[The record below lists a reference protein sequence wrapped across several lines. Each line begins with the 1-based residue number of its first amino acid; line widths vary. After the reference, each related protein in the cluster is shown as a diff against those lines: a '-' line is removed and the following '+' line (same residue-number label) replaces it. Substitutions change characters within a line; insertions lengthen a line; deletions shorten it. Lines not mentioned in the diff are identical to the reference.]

1 MWFVNGLG
9 SRMVSALRLSSSNTE
24 QQALTLLTPKV
35 KFWDIFLLMIVA
47 IIAAVIA
54 LVLATSYSLSPFLTA
69 IFAATVHYI
78 CWIAG
83 YQMLSR
89 SRGWDGLQIRFAPIG
104 RRIMLASAAGAI
116 ALVLL
121 TAAAAAVLDTF
132 GIKTDIRPKV
142 VMPSDL
148 GQLPLAIISI
158 VIVGPLGEELL
169 FRGLLL
175 DWLRQKM
182 AAWPAILIVSLLFAF
197 IHNPSLKSGIAGW
210 MVFGHLFLLG
220 VATGFLALQYKSL
233 RASFVL
239 HATNNGIA
247 CIASVLSP
255 FLKGS

>member
-1 MWFVNGLG
+1 MGDPI
-9 SRMVSALRLSSSNTE
+9 SSSTTA
-24 QQALTLLTPKV
+24 QKAATPLTAKV
-35 KFWDIFLLMIVA
+35 KFSDILLLLIGA

-54 LVLATSYSLSPFLTA
+54 TVLAKSYDLSPFLTA
-69 IFAATVHYI
+69 IFATTVNSI

-83 YQMLSR
+83 YQALYR
-89 SRGWDGLQIRFAPIG
+89 SRDWDSLQVRFSAIG
-104 RRIMLASAAGAI
+104 RRIVLASAAGAI

-121 TAAAAAVLDTF
+121 TAAAAAILNGF
-132 GIKTDIRPKV
+132 GIKMDIRPKV

-148 GQLPLAIISI
+148 GQLPLAIISV
-158 VIVGPLGEELL
+158 VIIGPLGEELM

-182 AAWPAILIVSLLFAF
+182 PAWPAILTVSLLFAF
-197 IHNPSLKSGIAGW
+197 LHNPSLKSGTAGW

-220 VATGFLALQYKSL
+220 VGTAFLALQCKSL
-233 RASFVL
+233 RAPFIL

-247 CIASVLSP
+247 CIASALSP

>member
-1 MWFVNGLG
+1 LG
-9 SRMVSALRLSSSNTE
+9 DFLTSSNTE
-24 QQALTLLTPKV
+24 DKALTPLTPKV
-35 KFWDIFLLMIVA
+35 KFWDIFLLIVGA
-47 IIAAVIA
+47 GIAALVA
-54 LVLATSYSLSPFLTA
+54 AVLAKSNHLSPFVTA
-69 IFAATVHYI
+69 IVAATVNSV

-83 YQMLSR
+83 YQALSR
-89 SRGWDGLQIRFAPIG
+89 SRGWDSLQVRFAPIG
-104 RRIMLASAAGAI
+104 RRVMLASAAGAI

-121 TAAAAAVLDTF
+121 TAATAAILDRF

-142 VMPSDL
+142 IMPSEL
-148 GQLPLAIISI
+148 GQMPLAIITI
-158 VIVGPLGEELL
+158 VIVGPLSEELM

-182 AAWPAILIVSLLFAF
+182 AAWPAILIISLLFASL
-197 IHNPSLKSGIAGW
+197 HNPSLKSGIAGW

-220 VATGFLALQYKSL
+220 VGTAFLALQYKSL
-233 RASFVL
+233 RAPFIL